1 MKTPACPEVDFINVL
16 APEVFKGKTLRALA
30 SHLGISLAEVVAIG
44 DGENEKAMTMEIV
57 LDSEVV
63 RNCWDSYFDGC

>member
-1 MKTPACPEVDFINVL
+1 
-16 APEVFKGKTLRALA
+16 LRALA

-44 DGENEKAMTMEIV
+44 DGENEKAMTMKIV

-63 RNCWDSYFDGC
+63 RNCWDSYF